1 MRLRD
6 GIREVADAIVS
17 GLITEPYAARY
28 RNS

>member
-6 GIREVADAIVS
+6 GIREVTTAIRS
-17 GLITEPYAARY
+17 GLISEPYAARY